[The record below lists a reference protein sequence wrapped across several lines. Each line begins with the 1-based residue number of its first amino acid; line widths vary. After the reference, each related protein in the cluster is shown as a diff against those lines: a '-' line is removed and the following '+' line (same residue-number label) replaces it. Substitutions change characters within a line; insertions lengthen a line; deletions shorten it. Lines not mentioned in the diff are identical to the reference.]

1 MDDTKPSIIDKFLDQ
16 KTTEFDSEQPPNIQH
31 LAKISGKSP
40 NAVNVEY
47 DQEVRKLEKEQMQN
61 PPAMTNNTDLAAMAR
76 IKAVDNLEDKYKTG
90 QTEESDEVTYDELV
104 GDITNDFGQ
113 APAANE
119 FSMFTPG
126 EQDTANQMFA
136 DIDSINAEN
145 PYEEDGFEEPET
157 ALDSLDGL
165 ADIAENEDGSQT
177 NPMSNKKKPMP
188 NDSAPELPEDNFDDE
203 IPDTPQLEGIDDV
216 LKKFGK
222 YAAMGTLAFNA
233 ANAHAAPS
241 DFRHET
247 TSPDGKATTVL
258 ASKTH
263 HNLWQN
269 QNYEDRVMEIFK
281 QLKQQRIDAGKTVN
295 EQILYNKAQMY
306 AQSELTTGKP
316 WNGK

>member
-76 IKAVDNLEDKYKTG
+76 IKAVDNLEDQYKSG

-113 APAANE
+113 SPEANE
-119 FSMFTPG
+119 FNMFTPG
-126 EQDTANQMFA
+126 EQDTADQMFA
-136 DIDSINAEN
+136 DIDNINAEN
-145 PYEEDGFEEPET
+145 PYEEDVVDEPET

-165 ADIAENEDGSQT
+165 ADIAENEDESKT
-177 NPMSNKKKPMP
+177 KPMP
-188 NDSAPELPEDNFDDE
+188 NDSAPETPEDDFDEE

-222 YAAMGTLAFNA
+222 YAAMGALAFNA
-233 ANAHAAPS
+233 ANSHAAPS

-247 TSPDGKATTVL
+247 TSPDGKTTTVL

-263 HNLWQN
+263 KNLWQN
-269 QNYEDRVMEIFK
+269 QNYEDRVTEIFK
-281 QLKQQRIDAGKTVN
+281 QLKQKRIDAGKTFN
-295 EQILYNKAQMY
+295 EQILYNQAQMY
-306 AQSELTTGKP
+306 AQAELATGKP

>member
-76 IKAVDNLEDKYKTG
+76 IKAVENLEDQYKSG

-104 GDITNDFGQ
+104 GDISTDFGQ

-119 FSMFTPG
+119 FSMFTPS
-126 EQDTANQMFA
+126 EQDSANQMFA
-136 DIDSINAEN
+136 DINNINAAN

-157 ALDSLDGL
+157 ALDSMDGL
-165 ADIAENEDGSQT
+165 ADIAENEDGSNT
-177 NPMSNKKKPMP
+177 EPMP
-188 NDSAPELPEDNFDDE
+188 NDSAPETPSEDFDDSE
-203 IPDTPQLEGIDDV
+203 IPDIPQLEGIEDV
-216 LKKFGK
+216 IKKFGK

-247 TSPDGKATTVL
+247 TSPNGKATTVL

-263 HNLWQN
+263 KNLWQN
-269 QNYEDRVMEIFK
+269 QDYDDRVMEIYQK
-281 QLKQQRIDAGKTVN
+281 LKQNRIDAGKTVN
-295 EQILYNKAQMY
+295 DQILYDQAQSY
-306 AQSELTTGKP
+306 AQAELTTGKP

>member
-76 IKAVDNLEDKYKTG
+76 IKAVDNLEDQYKSG

-104 GDITNDFGQ
+104 GDINTDFGQ

-136 DIDSINAEN
+136 DINNINAAN
-145 PYEEDGFEEPET
+145 PYEEDGFEDGFEEPET
-157 ALDSLDGL
+157 ALDSMDGL
-165 ADIAENEDGSQT
+165 ADIAENEDGSNT
-177 NPMSNKKKPMP
+177 EPMP
-188 NDSAPELPEDNFDDE
+188 NDSAPETPSEDFDDSE
-203 IPDTPQLEGIDDV
+203 IPDIPQLEGIDDV
-216 LKKFGK
+216 IKKFGK

-233 ANAHAAPS
+233 ANSHAAPS

-247 TSPDGKATTVL
+247 TSPDGKSTTVL

-263 HNLWQN
+263 KNLWQN
-269 QNYEDRVMEIFK
+269 QDYEDRVMEIFN
-281 QLKQQRIDAGKTVN
+281 QLKQQRIDAGKTFN

-306 AQSELTTGKP
+306 AQAELTTGKP

>member
-76 IKAVDNLEDKYKTG
+76 IKAVENLEDQYKTG

-104 GDITNDFGQ
+104 GDISTDFGQ

-119 FSMFTPG
+119 FSMFTPS
-126 EQDTANQMFA
+126 EQDSANQMFA
-136 DIDSINAEN
+136 DINNINAAN

-157 ALDSLDGL
+157 ALDSMDGL
-165 ADIAENEDGSQT
+165 ADIAENEDGSNT
-177 NPMSNKKKPMP
+177 EPMP
-188 NDSAPELPEDNFDDE
+188 NDSAPETPSEDFDDSE
-203 IPDTPQLEGIDDV
+203 IPDIPQLEGIEDV
-216 LKKFGK
+216 IKKFGK

-247 TSPDGKATTVL
+247 TSPNGKATTVL

-263 HNLWQN
+263 KNLWQN
-269 QNYEDRVMEIFK
+269 QDYDDRVMEIYQK
-281 QLKQQRIDAGKTVN
+281 LKQNRIDAGKTVN
-295 EQILYNKAQMY
+295 DQILYDQAQSY
-306 AQSELTTGKP
+306 AQAELTTGKP

>member
-76 IKAVDNLEDKYKTG
+76 IKAVDNLEDQYKSG

-104 GDITNDFGQ
+104 GDITNDFDQ

-126 EQDTANQMFA
+126 EQDTADQMFA
-136 DIDSINAEN
+136 DIDNINAEN
-145 PYEEDGFEEPET
+145 PYEEDVVDEPET

-165 ADIAENEDGSQT
+165 ADIAENEDDVKT
-177 NPMSNKKKPMP
+177 KPMP
-188 NDSAPELPEDNFDDE
+188 NDSAPETPDDTTNAGFKDTDIPE
-203 IPDTPQLEGIDDV
+203 IPE
-216 LKKFGK
+216 
-222 YAAMGTLAFNA
+222 
-233 ANAHAAPS
+233 
-241 DFRHET
+241 
-247 TSPDGKATTVL
+247 
-258 ASKTH
+258 
-263 HNLWQN
+263 
-269 QNYEDRVMEIFK
+269 
-281 QLKQQRIDAGKTVN
+281 
-295 EQILYNKAQMY
+295 
-306 AQSELTTGKP
+306 
-316 WNGK
+316 

>member
-1 MDDTKPSIIDKFLDQ
+1 VGKKYFFKYTHYDKLQLAIKEWHMDDTKPSIIDKFLDQ

-76 IKAVDNLEDKYKTG
+76 IKAVDNLEDQYKSG

-126 EQDTANQMFA
+126 EQDTADQMFA
-136 DIDSINAEN
+136 DIDNINAEN
-145 PYEEDGFEEPET
+145 PYEEDVVDEPET

-165 ADIAENEDGSQT
+165 ADIAENEDGSET
-177 NPMSNKKKPMP
+177 TPMP
-188 NDSAPELPEDNFDDE
+188 NDSAPETPDDNTDVGIKDTDIPE
-203 IPDTPQLEGIDDV
+203 IPE
-216 LKKFGK
+216 
-222 YAAMGTLAFNA
+222 
-233 ANAHAAPS
+233 
-241 DFRHET
+241 
-247 TSPDGKATTVL
+247 
-258 ASKTH
+258 
-263 HNLWQN
+263 
-269 QNYEDRVMEIFK
+269 
-281 QLKQQRIDAGKTVN
+281 
-295 EQILYNKAQMY
+295 
-306 AQSELTTGKP
+306 
-316 WNGK
+316 

>member
-47 DQEVRKLEKEQMQN
+47 EQEVRNLEKEQMQN
-61 PPAMTNNTDLAAMAR
+61 PPAMTNNTDLKAMAR

-157 ALDSLDGL
+157 ALDSMDSL
-165 ADIAENEDGSQT
+165 ADIAENEDGVET
-177 NPMSNKKKPMP
+177 EPMP
-188 NDSAPELPEDNFDDE
+188 NDSAPEPPADNTDTGLADTD
-203 IPDTPQLEGIDDV
+203 IPDIPQLEGIDDV
-216 LKKFGK
+216 IKKIGK

-233 ANAHAAPS
+233 ANAHAAPG

-263 HNLWQN
+263 QNLWQN
-269 QNYEDRVMEIFK
+269 QDYEDRVMEIFK
-281 QLKQQRIDAGKTVN
+281 QLKQQRIDAGKKFN

-306 AQSELTTGKP
+306 AQAELTTGKP

>member
-76 IKAVDNLEDKYKTG
+76 VKAVDNLEDQYKSG

-136 DIDSINAEN
+136 DIDSINAAN
-145 PYEEDGFEEPET
+145 PYEEDGFEEPDT
-157 ALDSLDGL
+157 ALDSMDGL
-165 ADIAENEDGSQT
+165 AEIAENEDESKT
-177 NPMSNKKKPMP
+177 EPMP
-188 NDSAPELPEDNFDDE
+188 NDSAPEPPADDFDDE
-203 IPDTPQLEGIDDV
+203 IPDVPQFEGIDDV

-263 HNLWQN
+263 KNLWQN
-269 QNYEDRVMEIFK
+269 QDYEDRVTEIYN
-281 QLKQQRIDAGKTVN
+281 QLKQKRIDAGKTVN
-295 EQILYNKAQMY
+295 EQILYDQAQSY
-306 AQSELTTGKP
+306 AQAELTTGKP